1 MRARRAKGE
10 TRGGP
15 DLRDPVLGR
24 SPRRPTLGPGRQ
36 AHLPTISW
44 TTYAATLL
52 ISSSERTPLK
62 AGIPPPPLVTCL
74 VTPASVLASGIV
86 RRSGPFSPPWPVAPW
101 QVEQFSENTSPPA
114 IALPGPAAVFSL
126 APACS
131 DSFSPACLVPSAWF
145 SRPVASGI
153 VPFSEKTQKA
163 SPCG

>member
-10 TRGGP
+10 ARGAP
-15 DLRDPVLGR
+15 ELRDPVLTR
-24 SPRRPTLGPGRQ
+24 SPHRPTLGPGRQ
-36 AHLPTISW
+36 AHLPTISS

-86 RRSGPFSPPWPVAPW
+86 LRSGPFSPPCPVAPW

-114 IALPGPAAVFSL
+114 IALPGPAAASSL
-126 APACS
+126 PPS
-131 DSFSPACLVPSAWF
+131 VSESFSPACFV
-145 SRPVASGI
+145 
-153 VPFSEKTQKA
+153 
-163 SPCG
+163 